1 MTYAVRNNR
10 LLAARM
16 GARCDGTVKMYRQKA
31 WEIALREARSRSFL
45 SSVLFSLTQWAALQS
60 GREDLE

>member
-16 GARCDGTVKMYRQKA
+16 RERCDGTVKMYREHA
-31 WEIALREARSRSFL
+31 WKVALEEARARSFL
-45 SSVLFSLTQWAALQS
+45 GALMASITQWVVLQ
-60 GREDLE
+60 RRV